1 MAKRVRV
8 VEVVYGFSVEASGG
22 GAGRFAIELA
32 KRLDP
37 SRFEALVC
45 GLWDTGTQFER
56 ERIQALKAQGVQ
68 AFTAA
73 EWNPQRPYQS
83 FLRALPAMRQRL
95 STPKGQILHSHSE
108 FGDMAIVALKASLKN
123 TVCLRTVHNGH
134 PIEWRKRPLR
144 RLLLTN
150 FLYPLVFWKEIGVNQ
165 GIVARLNQRR
175 AARLAGARAM
185 RLPNAIDLQRFEGA
199 ITDRAALR
207 RSLGLPKGA
216 PLVASVGRLAEEKG
230 LDTYLRAAAL
240 VAQDLPQ
247 AYFLLVGEGEKE
259 AELKALARELG
270 VQSQIVFT
278 GARNDVEDLLASVD
292 VLVSAS
298 LWEGISTVILE
309 SMAARTPV
317 VATDI
322 PGNREIL
329 EDQVHGWLVGVDNPS
344 ALAKAVKSAL
354 THSDLRES
362 MVERAVQR
370 VQDFSIQA
378 LVSQHEALYQRA
390 AERLGLNLDQEHG

>member
-1 MAKRVRV
+1 MAERVRV

-32 KRLDP
+32 QRLEP
-37 SRFEALVC
+37 NRFEAVVC

-56 ERIQALKAQGVQ
+56 ERIQALEAQGIQ
-68 AFTAA
+68 AFAA
-73 EWNPQRPYQS
+73 VKWDPQRPYQS
-83 FLRALPAMRQRL
+83 FVRALPAMRQRL
-95 STPKGQILHSHSE
+95 FTPKGQILHSHSE

-165 GIVARLNQRR
+165 GIVARLNRRR
-175 AARLAGARAM
+175 AAQLAGAEAVQM
-185 RLPNAIDLQRFEGA
+185 PNAIDLQRFE
-199 ITDRAALR
+199 RPVLESNALR
-207 RSLGLPKGA
+207 RSLGVPEEA

-240 VAQDLPQ
+240 VLQDLPQ
-247 AYFLLVGEGEKE
+247 ARFLLVGEGEME

-270 VQSQIVFT
+270 IQTQVTFT
-278 GARNDVEDLLASVD
+278 GARNDVEDLLAAVD

-309 SMAARTPV
+309 SMAAGTPV
-317 VATDI
+317 VASEI
-322 PGNREIL
+322 PGNREII
-329 EDQVHGWLVGVDNPS
+329 EDQVHGWLVPVNNS
-344 ALAKAVKSAL
+344 KALAEAVKSTL
-354 THSDLRES
+354 TNNDLRERI
-362 MVERAVQR
+362 VESALQR
-370 VQDFSIQA
+370 VQVFSIQR

-390 AERLGLNLDQEHG
+390 AERFGLNLDQEHG